1 MIRRIAPVVAVL
13 VVPFSFALIATQGRT
28 ASATPPITT
37 ATITTSTV
45 MVPVATV
52 PTLIKQPVLPAT
64 ITFDNVASG
73 TVIDGAY
80 PGLTFTAAT
89 MNAQGAVVPI
99 SPPGHIYAVNDPT
112 APRAAC
118 AVPGPFCTP
127 VGGNVATM
135 NPPSQNPWIQG
146 VQGAIQVTFAT
157 PKAWVSVMAR
167 PANLPETTST
177 NEPYLVAYGPGQS
190 YLGEA
195 VYPSASQSPSPAWGT
210 FKTLTYTAPAGQTI
224 SFVLLS
230 TQQRGG
236 PPVLGEFDNLSYPQ

>member
-1 MIRRIAPVVAVL
+1 MIRRIAPVVAVIVL
-13 VVPFSFALIATQGRT
+13 PFSFAILASQGRT
-28 ASATPPITT
+28 ASATPPLPT
-37 ATITTSTV
+37 ATIATSTV

-52 PTLIKQPVLPAT
+52 PTVIKPVLPIT

-73 TVIDGAY
+73 TVIDTAY
-80 PGLTFTAAT
+80 TGLTFAGVT
-89 MNAQGAVVPI
+89 MNAQGNIVPI
-99 SPPGHIYAVNDPT
+99 AGSHIYAVNDPT
-112 APRAAC
+112 APRAPC
-118 AVPGPFCTP
+118 ALPGPLCLS

-135 NPPSQNPWIQG
+135 NPPSQLPWIQG
-146 VQGAIQVTFAT
+146 AQGAIQVKFAT
-157 PKAWVSVMAR
+157 GKPWVSVMAR
-167 PANLPETTST
+167 PSNLPETTST
-177 NEPYLVAYGPGQS
+177 NEPYLVAYGPSG

-195 VYPSASQSPSPAWGT
+195 VYPSASQSPTPPWGT